1 MLFGDVV
8 SECVVVVVAVVVAE
22 VSQEDAKQKVS
33 CLFALE
39 LSPKL
44 QPGLVILSRLNP
56 SQSLV
61 LRWLLLFVCF
71 QSNIN

>member
-8 SECVVVVVAVVVAE
+8 SECVVVVVVAE
-22 VSQEDAKQKVS
+22 VSEEDAKQKVS
-33 CLFALE
+33 CLFAFE
-39 LSPKL
+39 LSQKL